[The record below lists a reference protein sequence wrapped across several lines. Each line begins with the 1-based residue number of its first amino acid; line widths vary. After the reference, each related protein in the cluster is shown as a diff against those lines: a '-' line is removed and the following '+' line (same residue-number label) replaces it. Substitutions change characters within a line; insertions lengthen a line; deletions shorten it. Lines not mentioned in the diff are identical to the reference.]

1 MLTILNKISHRID
14 GYGLFN
20 LIYGHIKW
28 FFISVYK
35 IISKNKFKQVAV
47 YDSKMIVD
55 LYDDGL
61 SKQLLKYGARELDHK
76 YLLEMILKPDTFVLD
91 IGANIGYYA
100 LLENKLIG
108 PGGKLVCIEP
118 SPSNVSL
125 LTQNMKL
132 NNLHDVTI
140 MEGAISESSGTK
152 TFYLS
157 HESNLN
163 TFHNYGT
170 VEKHLSGEQIEVS
183 TYSVPDLISEL
194 DILEPLGLIRMDVEG
209 HEVDV
214 ISGMLDGIK
223 SLQLSPTIIFET
235 HISRYSPDNDME
247 NILKELFQ
255 NGYSVPWGASS
266 WQEGTKIVESLGYKS
281 VKSIPTDGVRRE
293 IYKDI
298 SNADAINLICN
309 LGGLRTVVLSKK

>member
-1 MLTILNKISHRID
+1 MSSILNKISHRVD

-20 LIYGHIKW
+20 LVFGHLKWLLISIYKK
-28 FFISVYK
+28 F
-35 IISKNKFKQVAV
+35 SKNQFQEVTV
-47 YDSKMIVD
+47 YNSKMIVD

-76 YLLEMILKPDTFVLD
+76 YLLEMILKPGTFVLD

-100 LLENKLIG
+100 LLENELIG
-108 PGGKLVCIEP
+108 SEGKLVCIEP

-125 LTQNMKL
+125 LTKNMKL

-140 MEGAISESSGTK
+140 VEGAISQSSGK
-152 TFYLS
+152 KAFYLS

-183 TYSVPDLISEL
+183 TYSVPDLISKL
-194 DILEPLGLIRMDVEG
+194 DISEPLGLIRMDVEG
-209 HEVDV
+209 HEVEV
-214 ISGMLDGIK
+214 ISGMMNGIK
-223 SLQLSPTIIFET
+223 SSNLAPTIIFET
-235 HISRYSPDNDME
+235 HISRYSHENNMA

-266 WQEGTKIVESLGYKS
+266 WQEGSKIVESLGYES

-298 SNADAINLICN
+298 SNDDAINLICN
-309 LGGLRTVVLSKK
+309 LGGLRTVVLSKN